1 MSWKIESLKVQ
12 NFKFFNEVFTLPVN
26 CKNVLLYGENGS
38 GKSSIYWSFYTIF
51 QACLKTNLADAQ
63 KYFSY
68 GNSQNLRNR
77 YSNAADYSGIK
88 ITFKNGGTGLSF
100 EDSSTI
106 VAVSDPLHADFMKL
120 SMASSD
126 FMNYKFLSSIFDFS
140 NSEENDIFKVL
151 VKEVFPFLNFR
162 DSLLLDDGTDSG
174 RRDADYWWKYLSN
187 PNDHVPR
194 RNDAPNGAFIVTSF
208 QYRSYVEKLN
218 QFNRNLKQEL
228 SLIFNDAN
236 NKLKNLF
243 GENIALHFKYQDA
256 TFNNRIGTSKSH
268 DGKLHCPKIIVS
280 AKMTDDNI
288 IDQSSIAH
296 PRSFFNEA
304 RLTCMALAL
313 RLAFHDARNIAGED
327 FAPVIFIDDLLISLD
342 MGCRLSVIPRILKYA
357 DSKQMF
363 IFTHDRAFYDL
374 TWGEIQKAGKTK
386 NWVRFELY
394 TNYKNGK
401 VVPVLITK
409 KTALE
414 SAKQKLRA
422 LDLSGCANTLR
433 SACESELKRILPQNL
448 TLKKQIKEDDPVQF
462 NNLNA
467 LIGQLSTF
475 RQKFFDK
482 DLNSFPDIVPNLSN
496 HRKLVM
502 NPYSHDDVETPLYR
516 RELEQAV
523 EDVERLTKVEKKR
536 LIKDEEIGN
545 KVFKISIT
553 NGARTIESTFVFTER
568 FERVTYEG
576 VRYYGASMIC
586 VRTVTPGTIAT
597 NGQRYDVRKL
607 YKDMYEHLELI
618 AATRPKLEDVLVSVS
633 DGKQLSAM

>member
-12 NFKFFNEVFTLPVN
+12 NFKFFNEEFTLPVN

-51 QACLKTNLADAQ
+51 QACLKTNLNDAQ
-63 KYFSY
+63 KYFIY
-68 GNSQNLRNR
+68 GNNQSLRNR
-77 YSNAADYSGIK
+77 YSNSDDYSGIK

-100 EDSSTI
+100 EDSSKI
-106 VAVSDPLHADFMKL
+106 VAVSDPLHSDFMKL

-162 DSLLLDDGTDSG
+162 NSLLLDDGTDSK
-174 RRDADYWWKYLSN
+174 RRDADYWWKYLSK
-187 PNDHVPR
+187 PIDHVPT
-194 RNDAPNGAFIVTSF
+194 RNGAPNGAYVVSSPR
-208 QYRSYVEKLN
+208 YKSYVEKLN

-236 NKLKNLF
+236 NKLINLF
-243 GENIALHFKYQDA
+243 GENISLHFVYQDA
-256 TFNNRIGTSKSH
+256 SFNDRIGTSKSH
-268 DGKLHCPKIIVS
+268 DGKLHYPKIIVS
-280 AKMTDDNI
+280 AKITDDNV

-304 RLTCMALAL
+304 KLTCMALAL
-313 RLAFHDARNIAGED
+313 RLAFHDARNIAGVD

-342 MGCRLSVIPRILKYA
+342 MGCRLFVIPRILKYA
-357 DSKQMF
+357 ESKQMF

-374 TWGEIQKAGKTK
+374 TWSEIQKEEKTHD
-386 NWVRFELY
+386 WVRFELY
-394 TNYKNGK
+394 TNLKNGK
-401 VVPVLITK
+401 TVPVLITK

-448 TLKKQIKEDDPVQF
+448 ILKKQIKEDDPIQF

-467 LIGQLSTF
+467 LIGQLGTF
-475 RQKFFDK
+475 RQKFFDMN
-482 DLNSFPDIVPNLSN
+482 LNSFPDIVPNLSN
-496 HRKLVM
+496 DRKLVM
-502 NPYSHDDVETPLYR
+502 NPYSHDDVETPMYR
-516 RELEQAV
+516 RELEYAIA
-523 EDVERLTKVEKKR
+523 DVERLTRVKKKR

-545 KVFKISIT
+545 KEFKISIT
-553 NGARTIESTFVFTER
+553 DGAKTIESTFVFIER
-568 FERVTYEG
+568 FERVSYEG
-576 VRYYGASMIC
+576 VRYYGASLIC
-586 VRTVTPGTIAT
+586 VRTVTPGTIST

-607 YKDMYEHLELI
+607 YKDMYEYLGLI
-618 AATRPKLEDVLVSVS
+618 AATRPKFEDVIVDVSN
-633 DGKQLSAM
+633 GIQLSAL

>member
-1 MSWKIESLKVQ
+1 
-12 NFKFFNEVFTLPVN
+12 
-26 CKNVLLYGENGS
+26 
-38 GKSSIYWSFYTIF
+38 
-51 QACLKTNLADAQ
+51 
-63 KYFSY
+63 
-68 GNSQNLRNR
+68 
-77 YSNAADYSGIK
+77 
-88 ITFKNGGTGLSF
+88 
-100 EDSSTI
+100 
-106 VAVSDPLHADFMKL
+106 
-120 SMASSD
+120 
-126 FMNYKFLSSIFDFS
+126 
-140 NSEENDIFKVL
+140 
-151 VKEVFPFLNFR
+151 
-162 DSLLLDDGTDSG
+162 
-174 RRDADYWWKYLSN
+174 
-187 PNDHVPR
+187 
-194 RNDAPNGAFIVTSF
+194 
-208 QYRSYVEKLN
+208 
-218 QFNRNLKQEL
+218 
-228 SLIFNDAN
+228 
-236 NKLKNLF
+236 
-243 GENIALHFKYQDA
+243 
-256 TFNNRIGTSKSH
+256 
-268 DGKLHCPKIIVS
+268 
-280 AKMTDDNI
+280 
-288 IDQSSIAH
+288 
-296 PRSFFNEA
+296 
-304 RLTCMALAL
+304 MALAL

-357 DSKQMF
+357 DAKQLF

-374 TWGEIQKAGKTK
+374 TWGEIQKAEKTK
-386 NWVRFELY
+386 DWVRFELY
-394 TNYKNGK
+394 TNYNNGK
-401 VVPVLITK
+401 AVPVLITK

-523 EDVERLTKVEKKR
+523 ADVERLTKVEKKR

-568 FERVTYEG
+568 FERVSYEG
-576 VRYYGASMIC
+576 IRYYGASMIS